1 MFKDNE
7 ELRTYIN
14 MNETESQELEYKE
27 GKSWGLLKYNITLA
41 ALALSNNENG
51 GNIIIGVSEY
61 NNNSVKLSGMS
72 WNDSQSYNQ
81 DIVSEF
87 INKYA
92 EPNIKIQLKIFNID
106 KKYVVV
112 IYVHEF
118 TLTPTITKKS
128 YDGMIIE
135 GVMYS
140 RLIRKN
146 ASTRHIT
153 ATDMKR
159 TIDLAITK
167 NLKHYLKIFEA
178 SGLSIIPD
186 KFTKNIDHA
195 KNKLN
200 EYVNITKKGYLE
212 IVFKPIDIPDEKLSI
227 SDIRS
232 LLEKSQ
238 NKSLHWGYPFLIPFG
253 SRYYEKVLNDG
264 ILYNVN
270 DKYIRGIFL
279 YYDSGLFVNYQNL
292 IEDMIDKNKNV
303 LNVYYLITILTRAY
317 RFAAKL
323 SKHKIYN
330 GKISLEFTLRK
341 QKDRKL
347 SFGIGGFSAYSL
359 DQLNIEDFST
369 YSLDQCGIDDVYN
382 EQPEIVTKETLEIK
396 SDELAIKRAISILEK
411 YARLH
416 TNIDKELLHLQ
427 KEQDKY

>member
-7 ELRTYIN
+7 ELITYIN
-14 MNETESQELEYKE
+14 MHETESQNLEYKE
-27 GKSWGLLKYNITLA
+27 GKSWELLKYNITRA

-51 GNIIIGVSEY
+51 GHVIIGISEH
-61 NNNSVKLSGMS
+61 NNNIKLNGMTK
-72 WNDSQSYNQ
+72 NDSHSYNQ

-106 KKYVVV
+106 EKHVAV

-118 TLTPTITKKS
+118 ALTPTITKKS
-128 YDGMIIE
+128 YNGMIIE

-178 SGLSIIPD
+178 SGLSIIPN

-200 EYVNITKKGYLE
+200 EHIDITKKGYFE
-212 IVFKPIDIPDEKLSI
+212 IVFKPTDIPDDRLST

-232 LLEKSQ
+232 LLYKSQ
-238 NKSLHWGYPFLIPFG
+238 NKSLHWGYPVLKPFQ
-253 SRYYEKVLNDG
+253 SRYDEQVYNDG
-264 ILYNVN
+264 ILYNIN
-270 DKYIRGIFL
+270 DKYSRGIFL
-279 YYDSGLFVNYQNL
+279 YYNSGLFVNYQNL
-292 IEDMIDKNKNV
+292 IEDMRDEDNTT
-303 LNVYYLITILTRAY
+303 LNVYYLITLLTRAY
-317 RFAAKL
+317 KFAAKL
-323 SKHKIYN
+323 SKHEIYN
-330 GKISLEFTLRK
+330 GKISLEFTLHK
-341 QKDRKL
+341 QKGRVL
-347 SFGIGGFSAYSL
+347 SFEIGGSIPYS
-359 DQLNIEDFST
+359 SH
-369 YSLDQCGIDDVYN
+369 QCSIDDVYD
-382 EQPEIVTKETLEIK
+382 EQPEIVTKEILEIK
-396 SDELAIKRAISILEK
+396 SDELAIKRTMSILEK
-411 YARLH
+411 YGNTPRYVDR
-416 TNIDKELLHLQ
+416 TLLHMQ
-427 KEQDKY
+427 EVQDKY

>member
-7 ELRTYIN
+7 ELITYIN
-14 MNETESQELEYKE
+14 MHETESQDLEYKE
-27 GKSWGLLKYNITLA
+27 GKSWESSKYNITLA

-51 GNIIIGVSEY
+51 GHVIIGVSEY
-61 NNNSVKLSGMS
+61 NNNVKLSGMTEY
-72 WNDSQSYNQ
+72 DSQSYNQ

-128 YDGMIIE
+128 YNSMIIE

-153 ATDMKR
+153 STDMKR
-159 TIDLAITK
+159 IIDLAISK

-178 SGLSIIPD
+178 SGLSIIPN

-200 EYVNITKKGYLE
+200 EHIDITKKGYFE
-212 IVFKPIDIPDEKLSI
+212 IVFKPTDIPDDRLST

-232 LLEKSQ
+232 LLYKSQ
-238 NKSLHWGYPFLIPFG
+238 NKSLHWGYPFLKSYQLDYDEQIF
-253 SRYYEKVLNDG
+253 NDG

-270 DKYIRGIFL
+270 GQHIRGIFL
-279 YYDSGLFVNYQNL
+279 YYDSGLFINYQNL
-292 IEDMIDKNKNV
+292 IEDIKDEDNTT
-303 LNVYYLITILTRAY
+303 LNVYYLITLLTRAY
-317 RFAAKL
+317 KFAAKL
-323 SKHKIYN
+323 SKHEIYN
-330 GKISLEFTLRK
+330 GKISLEFTLHK
-341 QKDRKL
+341 QKGRTL
-347 SFGIGGFSAYSL
+347 SFEIGGSNAYSL
-359 DQLNIEDFST
+359 G
-369 YSLDQCGIDDVYN
+369 QCNIDDVYD
-382 EQPEIVTKETLEIK
+382 EQPEIVTKEVLEIK
-396 SDELAIKRAISILEK
+396 SDELAIKRAINIIEK
-411 YARLH
+411 YGSLH
-416 TNIDKELLHLQ
+416 GYIDKDLQ
-427 KEQDKY
+427 NMQKIQNER

>member
-1 MFKDNE
+1 MFNDNE
-7 ELRTYIN
+7 ELITYID
-14 MNETESQELEYKE
+14 MHETESQSLEYKE
-27 GKSWGLLKYNITLA
+27 GKSWESLKYKITLA

-51 GNIIIGVSEY
+51 GHIIIGVSEY
-61 NNNSVKLSGMS
+61 NNNVKLSGMTE
-72 WNDSQSYNQ
+72 NDSQSYNQ

-106 KKYVVV
+106 KKHVAV

-118 TLTPTITKKS
+118 ALTPTITKKS

-212 IVFKPIDIPDEKLSI
+212 IVFKPIDIPDDRLST

-232 LLEKSQ
+232 LLDESKG
-238 NKSLHWGYPFLIPFG
+238 KSLHWGYPFLESYQLDYDEQIF
-253 SRYYEKVLNDG
+253 NDG
-264 ILYNVN
+264 MLYNCNGQYV
-270 DKYIRGIFL
+270 RGIFL
-279 YYDSGLFVNYQNL
+279 YYDSGLFINYQNL
-292 IEDMIDKNKNV
+292 IEDIKDEDNTT
-303 LNVYYLITILTRAY
+303 LNVYYLITLLTRAY
-317 RFAAKL
+317 KFAAKL
-323 SKHKIYN
+323 SKHEIYN
-330 GKISLEFTLRK
+330 GKISLEFTLHK
-341 QKDRKL
+341 QKGRTL
-347 SFGIGGFSAYSL
+347 SFEIGGSGAYSL
-359 DQLNIEDFST
+359 G
-369 YSLDQCGIDDVYN
+369 QCVIDDVYN
-382 EQPEIVTKETLEIK
+382 EQPEIVTKEKLEIK
-396 SDELAIKRAISILEK
+396 SDELAIKRAINMLEK
-411 YARLH
+411 YGRIH
-416 TNIDKELLHLQ
+416 GYIDKELLHMQ
-427 KEQDKY
+427 REQDKY